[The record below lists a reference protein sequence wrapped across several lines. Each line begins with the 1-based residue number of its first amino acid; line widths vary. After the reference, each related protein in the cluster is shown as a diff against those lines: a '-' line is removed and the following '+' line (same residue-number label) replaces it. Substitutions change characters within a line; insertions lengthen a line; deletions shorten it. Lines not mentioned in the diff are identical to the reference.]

1 MDLRTDFTMFSPI
14 SGKPPQSSRLGG
26 KAPQAVSVSLDT
38 EDWLKEK
45 YEATTGHSL
54 PAFESD
60 QECMQRAMKAMAE
73 RSKLEH
79 LVNSKGVAAID
90 PDAIATGSL
99 KAISTAFKT
108 VGGPIGLALMHSITG
123 PGGDAVMQKIFNAGE
138 ASNEKYH
145 ARMALDFV
153 EQGGEKAL
161 EDIKKRALKRAPKG
175 EGKEYRMALL
185 QELYSPPGKPFH
197 KFDRYKIMMQQGE
210 APVARSLL
218 ADADKNSPKSLSF
231 PGSGSLPLTVDLLSI
246 ELSDDYP
253 QVKTNLIDIDP
264 EAVEISHR
272 MLKVKE
278 ELGIQPPGS
287 QRIYQGDAS
296 AFQYRTGEARSDKE
310 IPTDILFLAAALPTE
325 VTAGVVKRATAPE
338 EPERQVQAVMGRSA
352 EGLSQKLYEPLDFEG
367 FKRQGLVVEYQAHPV
382 QHILNGSVKPDTAVR
397 DKILLMDHEVVNSLY
412 GFRRAEG

>member
-1 MDLRTDFTMFSPI
+1 MFSPI
-14 SGKPPQSSRLGG
+14 SRNIHRPGLPGARESQLEAQPSNG
-26 KAPQAVSVSLDT
+26 D
-38 EDWLKEK
+38 DWLKEK
-45 YEATTGHSL
+45 YEATTGHPL
-54 PAFESD
+54 PVFESD
-60 QECMQRAMKAMAE
+60 QECMQRAVKAMAE
-73 RSKLEH
+73 RRKLEQ
-79 LVNSKGVAAID
+79 LVDSKGVGAID

-138 ASNEKYH
+138 ASNEKHH
-145 ARMALDFV
+145 ARRALDFV

-161 EDIKKRALKRAPKG
+161 DDIKSRALKRAPKG

-197 KFDRYKIMMQQGE
+197 KFDRYRIMMQQGE

-218 ADADKNSPKSLSF
+218 ANADKNRPKSLSF

-264 EAVEISHR
+264 EAVEISRR

-278 ELGIQPPGS
+278 DLGIQPPGS

-296 AFQYRTGEARSDKE
+296 AYQYRTGEARSETE
-310 IPTDILFLAAALPTE
+310 ISTDILFLAAALPTE
-325 VTAGVVKRATAPE
+325 GTASVVKSATDPN

-352 EGLSQKLYEPLDFEG
+352 EGLSQKLYEPLDFAE
-367 FKRQGLVVEYQAHPV
+367 FKRQGLEVEYQAHPV
-382 QHILNGSVKPDTAVR
+382 QHLLNGSVNPEAHSR
-397 DKILLMDHEVVNSLY
+397 DKTLLMDHEVVNSLY
-412 GFRRAEG
+412 GFRRAEA